1 MPQTLPKQDRKHPAI
16 LKTHDREI
24 TVLANTLLVF
34 NVFKAGDGS
43 AVGFIGIKDGNG
55 IYEFSDKV
63 FFKESSVTITTDFE
77 LKNNPNS
84 VLGYVEIDEVNTN
97 HNKLGTD
104 KPKKVISFAENK
116 RRQYLNSLTP
126 KEMDIYRMYYKTRV
140 IAMERKQGTI
150 PLETALLDKVE
161 YMKAKIGQKFNKKNF
176 MKGICKEYNFNLD
189 KLNSGFQKRMAC
201 KRWAKKDFNENC
213 KQFNNITLPYIKGR

>member
-1 MPQTLPKQDRKHPAI
+1 MPQTLPKQDRKHPSI
-16 LKTHDREI
+16 IKTHDREI
-24 TVLANTLLVF
+24 LLSSNTLLVF

-43 AVGFIGIKDGNG
+43 AVGYVAIKDRNRT
-55 IYEFSDKV
+55 YEFSDKV
-63 FFKESSVTITTDFE
+63 FFKESSVKITTDFE

-97 HNKLGTD
+97 YNKLGTN
-104 KPKKVISFAENK
+104 KTKKVISFAESK

-176 MKGICKEYNFNLD
+176 MKGICKEYNFKFE

-201 KRWAKKDFNENC
+201 KRWAKVDFNKNHRKFIRE
-213 KQFNNITLPYIKGR
+213 